1 MPGYGRLRQRSR
13 SPNRRFVRR
22 MPLKRPERKAKAK
35 PKPKAKQEKKA
46 PQVKAD
52 GSELTPRELSD
63 IKEAEAK
70 AKREANPEATRE
82 AKPLQL
88 LVDRASN
95 PKSWIPCIEDVFL
108 RSWMYMSQ
116 EKKVTH
122 NDFQE
127 LKDKVDWVEIHGAAA
142 VTRKTMWFV
151 KEGCR
156 CPYSYGKQQVSAVTF
171 PDWFLEMAKRWLGC
185 LNLDDQDKDSMFPNC
200 VNLNLYEHGDHQVAW
215 HSDDEPLFRGK
226 FQDTRIISVTLGA
239 MRKFQVGLKAPRRG
253 GILKPE
259 KGSMATFNL
268 GHGQICTM
276 EGLFQK
282 HYLHQIAKGTTRQPR
297 INATFRTIV
306 EHAAGCPLR
315 R

>member
-1 MPGYGRLRQRSR
+1 MTIA
-13 SPNRRFVRR
+13 
-22 MPLKRPERKAKAK
+22 EKAG
-35 PKPKAKQEKKA
+35 
-46 PQVKAD
+46 D
-52 GSELTPRELSD
+52 LTPRELSD

-70 AKREANPEATRE
+70 AKREAHPEAMGI
-82 AKPLQL
+82 L
-88 LVDRASN
+88 
-95 PKSWIPCIEDVFL
+95 
-108 RSWMYMSQ
+108 MYMSQ
-116 EKKVTH
+116 EKGVSYADFEQLKEKVEWT
-122 NDFQE
+122 
-127 LKDKVDWVEIHGAAA
+127 EIHGAAA
-142 VTRKTMWFV
+142 LTRKTMWFV
-151 KEGCR
+151 KKGCR

-171 PDWFLEMAKRWLGC
+171 PDWFLDMAKRWLNS
-185 LNLDDQDKDSMFPNC
+185 LNLNDQDKDSTFPNC

-268 GHGQICTM
+268 GHGQVCTM

-282 HYLHQIAKGTTRQPR
+282 HYLHQIAKGTTRQAR
-297 INATFRTIV
+297 INATFRNIV

-315 R
+315 